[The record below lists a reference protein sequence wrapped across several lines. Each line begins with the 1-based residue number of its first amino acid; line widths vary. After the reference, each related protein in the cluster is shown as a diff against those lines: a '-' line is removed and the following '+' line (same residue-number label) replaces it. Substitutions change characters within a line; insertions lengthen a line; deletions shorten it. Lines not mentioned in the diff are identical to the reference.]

1 MNLYSFVGTLV
12 WTSMNLYRLDHI
24 SSSEIGMSS
33 NPGVNQLSV
42 VRWLGTSN
50 WLSINL
56 TYLLHCF
63 PQLECEMNSSFRCGN
78 GECVSIGSKCN
89 QLVDCADGSDEKNCS
104 CADFL
109 KSQFLTRKI
118 CDGII
123 DCWDFSDE
131 YECGKYCVGFWWL
144 AGTICWNHPVK

>member
-1 MNLYSFVGTLV
+1 
-12 WTSMNLYRLDHI
+12 
-24 SSSEIGMSS
+24 
-33 NPGVNQLSV
+33 
-42 VRWLGTSN
+42 
-50 WLSINL
+50 
-56 TYLLHCF
+56 
-63 PQLECEMNSSFRCGN
+63 MNSSFRCGN

-131 YECGKYCVGFWWL
+131 YECEWCSPGQY
-144 AGTICWNHPVK
+144 ICPNSRVCIERTRLCEYTSRTYSCL